1 MGLTHLF
8 QHNLPPRKKMKASK
22 GDTQSFNYLLIM
34 IHTTAALLYY
44 PLLIVL
50 VLDRKQH

>member
-1 MGLTHLF
+1 
-8 QHNLPPRKKMKASK
+8 MKASK

-44 PLLIVL
+44 RLLIVL